1 MPRIAPFSQLFRSLL
16 LSSPAVAALF
26 SPAHGFAQTREVPL
40 PIEQALATIEVAPG
54 YKVELA
60 ACEPAVIDPVAIRF
74 DEKGRMWVAEMRD
87 YPLGPAPGMPGMSTI
102 RLVEDRNND
111 GLFETS
117 TLFADNLLFVTGLQP
132 WKEGLIVTVSGKLLY
147 LKDTDADGK
156 ADLQETWFEG
166 FSETNSQLRANHPT
180 LAPDG
185 FVYVAGGL
193 RGGMIV
199 DRRPSASS
207 QEPINISGMDFRFD
221 PNGGKAEAVSG
232 AGQFGL
238 TFDDY
243 GNRFV
248 CSNRNPCQQVIFE
261 NSDLRRVPSIA
272 VPAVM
277 QDVARSGEQSRIYA
291 ISKAW
296 TTSNLHAGQFTA
308 ACGVMIYRDQ
318 RLADLRRNV
327 LTCDPTGNLVHLE
340 RIDWRGAT
348 FVSKPAY
355 KDSEFLRSSD
365 DWFRPVSMQ
374 VGPDG
379 ALYVVDMCRAVIEH
393 PEWVP
398 DELKKRPDERYG
410 DQHGR
415 IWRIVPTNDAEY
427 RKFEPLSSPMAGLIS
442 PSIWQRELA
451 TRLLLEKSLSSEDA
465 AALQKLLADP
475 TQPVTGRHLAA
486 RLLNAK
492 GQLSETNILAM
503 LADKEA
509 PLRQLAL
516 RMFSCIPVEKRSE
529 QLVAAAVKR
538 LDDER
543 FSVIFTAMI
552 AVADTPKEQLSYM
565 YSNWKRKRLVKK
577 LVEYA
582 ISAFHH
588 RIRHDPNIET
598 AALMLASEAPEE
610 WLEAMISQR
619 RDATQVFSTSYVKSI
634 AEQAGS
640 KCSPDSLQKQ
650 LSVLLEKTQLS
661 HGFVASALSGMG
673 QGLARQGKTL
683 EDVAGNNFA
692 LMRLLQAKRNE
703 AVSLAGQADAND
715 SDRILAIELIGAL
728 PDASDTLV
736 LLAQKEDGPLP
747 VRQRAIATLARQAD
761 LEPWKELLASFS
773 SQSPPLR
780 QSILDGVLSNAART
794 GLLLDL
800 MQAGQIKP
808 TELDVTQQNRLLAT
822 SDAEMRKRATA
833 ILGSSIGEDRKK
845 ALADYQPVLAM
856 TGDARKGQA
865 VFAKNCSACHK
876 IGSVGVNVAPDI
888 SDSRTKTPAQ
898 LLGDILQPNRAI
910 DANYIAYTLVT
921 TDGITAS
928 GILTTETSTSI
939 TLKMQNEKVMT
950 VPRSEI
956 EILKS
961 TGVSL
966 MPEGLERNIP
976 PAEMADLIAFIK
988 NWRYLTGEIPGLG
1001 K

>member
-1 MPRIAPFSQLFRSLL
+1 MPRIAPFAQLFRSLL
-16 LSSPAVAALF
+16 LSSPAVAALLA
-26 SPAHGFAQTREVPL
+26 PASGLAQTRDVPL

-87 YPLGPAPGMPGMSTI
+87 YPLGPAPGKPGMSTI
-102 RLVEDRNND
+102 RMVEDRNND

-199 DRRPSASS
+199 DRRPSAAS

-221 PNGGKAEAVSG
+221 PSGGKAEAVSG

-238 TFDDY
+238 TFDDF

-261 NSDLRRVPSIA
+261 NADLRRVPNIA

-318 RLADLRRNV
+318 RLADLRGNV

-340 RIDWRGAT
+340 QIDSRGAT

-451 TRLLLEKSLSSEDA
+451 TRLLLEKPLSSEDA

-492 GQLSETNILAM
+492 GQLSEANILAM

-516 RMFSCIPVEKRSE
+516 RIFSSIPVEKRSE

-538 LDDER
+538 LDDESLAVT
-543 FSVIFTAMI
+543 FAA
-552 AVADTPKEQLSYM
+552 AVALADMPKQQIADKISMLTMQRLAVAAKDELFPKTAVQMLVSSDSEAWLKAVTSLFADSSGATSPELVRAIALQVGSKSAAESLRAQLALLLDAKGSQQ
-565 YSNWKRKRLVKK
+565 L
-577 LVEYA
+577 LAE
-582 ISAFHH
+582 
-588 RIRHDPNIET
+588 
-598 AALMLASEAPEE
+598 AALVGL
-610 WLEAMISQR
+610 
-619 RDATQVFSTSYVKSI
+619 
-634 AEQAGS
+634 
-640 KCSPDSLQKQ
+640 
-650 LSVLLEKTQLS
+650 
-661 HGFVASALSGMG
+661 G

-683 EDVAGNNFA
+683 ADIAGSDAA
-692 LMRLLQAKRNE
+692 LAKPLQAKRDE
-703 AVSLAGQADAND
+703 ALSLAGQADAGD
-715 SDRILAIELIGAL
+715 ISRTLAIELIGVL
-728 PDASDTLV
+728 PDAAKALV
-736 LLAQKEDGPLP
+736 MLAQQEAPLP

-761 LEPWKELLASFS
+761 LEPWKELLATFS

-939 TLKMQNEKVMT
+939 TLKMQNEKVIT

-956 EILKS
+956 EVLKS

>member
-1 MPRIAPFSQLFRSLL
+1 MPRIAPFSQLLRSLL
-16 LSSPAVAALF
+16 LSSPAVAALLA
-26 SPAHGFAQTREVPL
+26 PASGLAQTRDVPL
-40 PIEQALATIEVAPG
+40 PIDQALATIEVAPG

-87 YPLGPAPGMPGMSTI
+87 YPLGPAPGKPGMSTI

-199 DRRPSASS
+199 DRRPSASG

-221 PNGGKAEAVSG
+221 PSGGKAEAVSG

-238 TFDDY
+238 TFDDF

-248 CSNRNPCQQVIFE
+248 CSNRNPCQLVIFE
-261 NSDLRRVPSIA
+261 NADLRRIPNIA

-277 QDVARSGEQSRIYA
+277 LDVAKSGEQSRIYA

-318 RLADLRRNV
+318 RLADLRGNV

-340 RIDWRGAT
+340 RIDSRGAT

-355 KDSEFLRSSD
+355 EKSEFLRSSD

-427 RKFEPLSSPMAGLIS
+427 RKFEGLTSPLAGLVS

-451 TRLLLEKSLSSEDA
+451 TRLLLEKPLSSEDA
-465 AALQKLLADP
+465 AALHKLLADP
-475 TQPVTGRHLAA
+475 TQPITGRHLAA

-492 GQLSETNILAM
+492 GQLSEANIVAM

-516 RMFSCIPVEKRSE
+516 RMFSSIPVEKRPE
-529 QLVAAAVKR
+529 ELVAAAVKG
-538 LDDER
+538 LDDESLAVT
-543 FSVIFTAMI
+543 FAA
-552 AVADTPKEQLSYM
+552 AVALADLPKQQVADKISMLTM
-565 YSNWKRKRLVKK
+565 QRLAVAAKDELFPK
-577 LVEYA
+577 
-582 ISAFHH
+582 
-588 RIRHDPNIET
+588 T
-598 AALMLASEAPEE
+598 AVQMLASSDSEAWLKAVTSLFADSSGATSPE
-610 WLEAMISQR
+610 LVRAI
-619 RDATQVFSTSYVKSI
+619 ALQV
-634 AEQAGS
+634 GS
-640 KCSPDSLQKQ
+640 KSAAESLRAQ
-650 LSVLLEKTQLS
+650 LALLLDAKGSQQLL
-661 HGFVASALSGMG
+661 AEAALVGLG

-683 EDVAGNNFA
+683 ADIAGSDAA
-692 LMRLLQAKRNE
+692 LAKPLQAKRDE
-703 AVSLAGQADAND
+703 ALSVAGQADAGD
-715 SDRILAIELIGAL
+715 TARTLAIELIGVL
-728 PDASDTLV
+728 PDAAKALV
-736 LLAQKEDGPLP
+736 LLAQQEAPLP

-761 LEPWKELLASFS
+761 LEPWKELLATFS

-794 GLLLDL
+794 GLLMDL

-822 SDAEMRKRATA
+822 SDAEMRKRASA

-956 EILKS
+956 EILRS

-988 NWRYLTGEIPGLG
+988 NWRYLSGEIPGLG

>member
-1 MPRIAPFSQLFRSLL
+1 MPRIVPFSRLVRSLWL
-16 LSSPAVAALF
+16 PAITMAALMSPASGL
-26 SPAHGFAQTREVPL
+26 AQTRKEPL
-40 PIEQALATIEVAPG
+40 SIEQTLATIEVAPG

-87 YPLGPAPGMPGMSTI
+87 YPLGPEPGKPGMSTI
-102 RLVEDRNND
+102 RMVEDRNND
-111 GLFETS
+111 GRFETS

-185 FVYVAGGL
+185 YVYVAGGL

-199 DRRPSASS
+199 DRRPSAAS

-221 PNGGKAEAVSG
+221 PHGGKAEAVTG

-238 TFDDY
+238 TFDDF

-248 CSNRNPCQQVIFE
+248 CSNRNPCQQVLFE
-261 NSDLRRVPSIA
+261 NADLRRVPNFA

-277 QDVARSGEQSRIYA
+277 QDVAKSGEQSRIYA
-291 ISKAW
+291 TSKAW

-318 RLADLRRNV
+318 RLANMQGDV

-340 RIDWRGAT
+340 IIDKRGAM

-355 KDSEFLRSSD
+355 ENSEFLRSSD
-365 DWFRPVSMQ
+365 DWFRPVSLQ

-415 IWRIVPTNDAEY
+415 IWRIVPTKDAEY
-427 RKFEPLSSPMAGLIS
+427 RPFEALSSPISGLVS

-451 TRLLLEKSLSSEDA
+451 TRLLLEKPLAIEDA
-465 AALQKLLADP
+465 TALQELLADTTQPVAGRHLAVRILNARGQLKEATLVKLLADK
-475 TQPVTGRHLAA
+475 Q
-486 RLLNAK
+486 
-492 GQLSETNILAM
+492 
-503 LADKEA
+503 A
-509 PLRQLAL
+509 PMRQLAL
-516 RMFSCIPVEKRSE
+516 RIFSSIPAEKRSDE
-529 QLVAAAVKR
+529 LVAAAVKQ
-538 LDDER
+538 LDDESL
-543 FSVIFTAMI
+543 SVTFAAAIALADMPKQRIAEKISLLTMQRL
-552 AVADTPKEQLSYM
+552 AVAAKDDLFSK
-565 YSNWKRKRLVKK
+565 
-577 LVEYA
+577 
-582 ISAFHH
+582 
-588 RIRHDPNIET
+588 T
-598 AALMLASEAPEE
+598 AVQMLASGDPEAWLKATTSLFADSSGATSPE
-610 WLEAMISQR
+610 LVRAI
-619 RDATQVFSTSYVKSI
+619 AVQV
-634 AEQAGS
+634 GS
-640 KCSPDSLQKQ
+640 KSAAESLRMQ
-650 LSVLLEKTQLS
+650 LALLLEGKGSQQLL
-661 HGFVASALSGMG
+661 AEAALVGLG

-683 EDVAGNNFA
+683 ADIAGSDAA
-692 LMRLLQAKRNE
+692 LTKSLQAKRDE
-703 AVSLAGQADAND
+703 AFLFARQADAD
-715 SDRILAIELIGAL
+715 STARNLAIELVGVL
-728 PDASDTLV
+728 PDAAKALISI
-736 LLAQKEDGPLP
+736 AQQEAPLP

-761 LEPWKELLASFS
+761 LEPWKELLSTFS

-780 QSILDGVLSNAART
+780 QSILDGVLSNASRT

-822 SDAEMRKRATA
+822 SDAEMKKRATA

-856 TGDARKGQA
+856 MGDARKGQA

-888 SDSRTKTPAQ
+888 SDSRTKTHAQ

-928 GILTTETSTSI
+928 GILTTETSTSV

-988 NWRYLTGEIPGLG
+988 NWRYLSGEIPGLG